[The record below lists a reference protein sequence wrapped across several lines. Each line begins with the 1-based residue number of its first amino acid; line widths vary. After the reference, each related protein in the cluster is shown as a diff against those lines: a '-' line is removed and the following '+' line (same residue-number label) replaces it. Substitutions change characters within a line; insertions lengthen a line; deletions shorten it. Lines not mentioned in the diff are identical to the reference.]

1 MTGERTTEDGD
12 ETNNAQ
18 RDRCEIIARK
28 GTGAENCAGASR
40 RESRDQGGNAKE
52 MRSSFGATPAG
63 LHLPFQSAESSNRR
77 RVVVYGRRRHPRNH
91 DEAGRENQGANV

>member
-28 GTGAENCAGASR
+28 GTGAENCAGASLSYR
-40 RESRDQGGNAKE
+40 MSTGH
-52 MRSSFGATPAG
+52 PAG
-63 LHLPFQSAESSNRR
+63 QVIMLVE
-77 RVVVYGRRRHPRNH
+77 
-91 DEAGRENQGANV
+91 